1 MQSMNEK
8 SQLSH
13 LSIKITLYYT
23 TGLVDNVQGYKLDH
37 ETIKSRFR

>member
-1 MQSMNEK
+1 MHSMNEN
-8 SQLSH
+8 SQVSH
-13 LSIKITLYYT
+13 LSIKITLYNT